1 MADRDFSQ
9 IAADYT
15 RDVLDGRR
23 LACQQ
28 VKAAC
33 RRQVA
38 DLERADFGYVY
49 DPSRGARVCRFIELL
64 PHIKGSWAGQMIR
77 LEPWQI
83 WVVMTV
89 FSWVGAPDSDRPGL
103 RRFRTVYV
111 EVPRK
116 NAKSTLTSG
125 IGLYMLAL
133 DDEGGAECYSAATTR
148 DQAKIVWNDARQ
160 MALRSPGF
168 RNRFGVGVAAHA
180 ITVDQS
186 ASRFVALS
194 SEDGTLDGL
203 NTHFVSLDELH
214 AHKTR
219 GLYDVME
226 TSTGARTQSLL
237 WLITTAGSNRAGIC
251 YETRERVSRILAGTI
266 HDETVFG
273 VIYTV
278 DEGDDPFSPETWAKA
293 NPNYGVSVLPDDI
306 ARLAAK
312 AKDTPSALN
321 TFLTK
326 RLDVWVNA
334 DTAWM
339 AAGAWDKC
347 KDATLSLDQF
357 ANEPVWM
364 GADLANRDD
373 LASIGLVFSREIEG
387 KRHFYVFA
395 RNYLCEHAVESSQNS
410 QYSGWVRDGRIIEAG
425 ETSTDFGRIKDDL
438 RADVRRFEMRVVAF
452 DPFQARQITAE
463 LVDEGLPAIVIGMT
477 VKELSEPMKDFAAA
491 VADGRMH
498 HDGCPVLAWAVSNV
512 VCHVDAKENVYPRKA
527 IPQNKIDPFVAVLLG
542 FNRALLE
549 PQPDTSSWLV
559 GAF

>member
-33 RRQVA
+33 RRQIA

-438 RADVRRFEMRVVAF
+438 RADVKRFEMRVVAF